1 MIGVGCRVE
10 LLLQCKIFYFPAGDE
25 VSSAVPCAPLTFPK
39 PAMPPRSLLLHIDSI
54 SVLRLPSFYPASLSL
69 LVPDSGRA
77 RAHVSDM
84 SYAPLNDGS
93 EAMLTRE
100 EQASIHHEPRLSKP
114 SRARRSR
121 SCRQI
126 WLCVP
131 SNADKTRPPIYAQAE
146 AVDDMEGALH
156 YQNVAAPT
164 GPSQRAKSSTY
175 PTNSMYAR
183 AQETMLKMREM
194 AKDGMAKAAKTA
206 KQGMASLERSINA
219 PPAWSAAGVSSR
231 PAGQRTAVGV
241 NPPGFNGDSTVN
253 GALDN
258 DVAISERLQ
267 GAEAA
272 AEMLFEMRAAN
283 DGNPTPE
290 EAEML
295 SELRA
300 VCEQH
305 LNVLARSVERG
316 AGLIGE
322 SLLMKCIE
330 VAESLVSAI
339 GDGEKPGDDASS
351 GGAGGY
357 SAPGSGAGDAAR
369 GDETAVVDLLGGLDV
384 SASDAPSPAAGS
396 GEDGRPATA
405 AEEEAMIAAA
415 IAASLAEGGDEQ
427 KRPPTTQQ
435 QAPQPPTGNLID
447 I

>member
-1 MIGVGCRVE
+1 
-10 LLLQCKIFYFPAGDE
+10 
-25 VSSAVPCAPLTFPK
+25 
-39 PAMPPRSLLLHIDSI
+39 
-54 SVLRLPSFYPASLSL
+54 
-69 LVPDSGRA
+69 
-77 RAHVSDM
+77 
-84 SYAPLNDGS
+84 
-93 EAMLTRE
+93 
-100 EQASIHHEPRLSKP
+100 
-114 SRARRSR
+114 
-121 SCRQI
+121 
-126 WLCVP
+126 
-131 SNADKTRPPIYAQAE
+131 
-146 AVDDMEGALH
+146 MEGALH
-156 YQNVAAPT
+156 YQNVPAPQ

-183 AQETMLKMREM
+183 AQETMLKMRDM

-206 KQGMASLERSINA
+206 KQGMASIERSINA
-219 PPAWSAAGVSSR
+219 PPAWSAAAASSR
-231 PAGQRTAVGV
+231 PGQGGQRTAVGV

-258 DVAISERLQ
+258 DVAIAERLQ

-316 AGLIGE
+316 AGLISE

-339 GDGEKPGDDASS
+339 GDGEKPGVDASGG

-357 SAPGSGAGDAAR
+357 SPPGSGAGDAPG

-384 SASDAPSPAAGS
+384 NASEAPSPAARP

-427 KRPPTTQQ
+427 KPPPTTQQ
-435 QAPQPPTGNLID
+435 QAPQPATGNLID

>member
-10 LLLQCKIFYFPAGDE
+10 LLLQCKIFYFPAGAE

-357 SAPGSGAGDAAR
+357 SAPGSSAGDASR